1 MANDSLKIVVMGTG
15 PFAVPMFR
23 ALYGSRHQV
32 QALFT
37 QPARPGRGNR
47 PAPVNPMRQTAEEHA
62 TPVYDPESI
71 NTPEGRQ
78 PLLELQPDLL
88 VVADYGQILAPET
101 LGLARLGG
109 INLHGSLLPKYRGAA
124 PINWAIYH
132 GDAETGVTVIH
143 MTPRVDAGP
152 CLSQART
159 PIGPDEMAPQLE
171 HRLSELG
178 APLIVDTIDRLIAG
192 DVKPLEQNPALACG
206 ARRLRKTDGEVNWSR
221 SAEQIQRQVRAF
233 EPWPRTS
240 TSWLRVDHPPVRLI
254 LGPVVARS
262 SESVA
267 VEPGTV
273 IRAAGNELWLAT
285 GSGVVEFTQ
294 LQPAG
299 KRMMPVGDFLRG
311 HTVQIG
317 DKFGPEPS
325 GLG

>member
-1 MANDSLKIVVMGTG
+1 MTLETLKIVVMGTG

-23 ALYGSRHQV
+23 ALYASRHQV

-37 QPARPGRGNR
+37 QPTRPTRGNR
-47 PAPVNPMRQTAEEHA
+47 PPPSNPMRETAEAHG
-62 TPVYDPESI
+62 TPVFAPESI
-71 NTPEGRQ
+71 NTPEGRS
-78 PLLELQPDLL
+78 PLVELQPDLL

-152 CLSQART
+152 RLSQART
-159 PIGPDEMAPQLE
+159 PIGPDETAPHLE
-171 HRLSELG
+171 HRLSEHG
-178 APLIVDTIDRLIAG
+178 APLIVETIDSLLSG
-192 DVKPLEQNPALACG
+192 DVRPLVQDPALTCG
-206 ARRLRKTDGEVNWSR
+206 ARRLRKTDGEVQWSR
-221 SAEQIQRQVRAF
+221 SAEQIQRQIRAF

-240 TSWLRVDHPPVRLI
+240 TTWLRADHPPIRLI
-254 LGPVVARS
+254 LGPVVAHPD
-262 SESVA
+262 EQPQ

-273 IRAAGNELWLAT
+273 TRAAGNELCVAT
-285 GSGVVEFTQ
+285 GAGVVELTQ

-311 HTVQIG
+311 HPVQPG
-317 DKFGPEPS
+317 DHFGPEPMS
-325 GLG
+325 T